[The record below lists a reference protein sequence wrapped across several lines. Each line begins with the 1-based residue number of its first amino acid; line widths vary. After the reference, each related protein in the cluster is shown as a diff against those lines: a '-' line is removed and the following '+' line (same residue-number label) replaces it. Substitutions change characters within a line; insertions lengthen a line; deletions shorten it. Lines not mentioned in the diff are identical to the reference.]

1 MAKFTIFDVIIEVLV
16 EVEVEAE
23 EEEAGGNDGR
33 ELRTDGKT
41 SVGGFVA
48 SKERERG
55 GRGVER
61 EREGEFIVVQ
71 VECKW
76 GWRGEIF
83 AIFYF
88 FFFVVI
94 IVLFCS
100 SS

>member
-1 MAKFTIFDVIIEVLV
+1 VAKFTIFDVIIEVLV

-61 EREGEFIVVQ
+61 EREREN
-71 VECKW
+71 
-76 GWRGEIF
+76 
-83 AIFYF
+83 
-88 FFFVVI
+88 
-94 IVLFCS
+94 LS
-100 SS
+100 